1 MTEKAV
7 KLKVKSVQ
15 NTGVEEEESE
25 ITELLTDAVLSVSDE
40 RISLGYDEI
49 VSDDGDVCSTS
60 LVFDK
65 TKPGTVFLPQGR
77 YHDELRD
84 RRKDEISLFV

>member
-40 RISLGYDEI
+40 RI
-49 VSDDGDVCSTS
+49 
-60 LVFDK
+60 
-65 TKPGTVFLPQGR
+65 
-77 YHDELRD
+77 
-84 RRKDEISLFV
+84 